1 MCKSVSLSTLISTY
15 HLLHENYYLK
25 CRMVITMTSS
35 KIYRSTTIQI
45 NVLTEYLVY
54 VDLTQSP
61 LYLDLI
67 LAEAQTYH

>member
-15 HLLHENYYLK
+15 HLLHDYLK

-45 NVLTEYLVY
+45 NVLTECLVY

>member
-1 MCKSVSLSTLISTY
+1 
-15 HLLHENYYLK
+15 
-25 CRMVITMTSS
+25 MVITMTLG

-45 NVLTEYLVY
+45 NVLTESLVY
-54 VDLTQSP
+54 VDLTPSP